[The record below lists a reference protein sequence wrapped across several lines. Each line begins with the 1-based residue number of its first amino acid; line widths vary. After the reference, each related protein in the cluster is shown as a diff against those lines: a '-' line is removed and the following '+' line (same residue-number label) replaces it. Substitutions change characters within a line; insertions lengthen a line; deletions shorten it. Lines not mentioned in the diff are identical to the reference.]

1 MSSVLADR
9 AGVAHVSEGRVEMA
23 KVVVVDHRERRLDGN
38 DSEMTVVS
46 PHERSMLRR
55 EMATNTETQSDAP
68 FDVVNDR
75 EAAVV
80 LDRVAKSFRG
90 PSGLKTVVH
99 DLSLSIR
106 AGEFFSLLGPSGC
119 GKTTTLRMIAGLER
133 VDSGR
138 IFLGGLDATD
148 LPAHSRNV
156 NTVFQ
161 NYALFPHLSVFEN
174 VAYGLHR
181 QHVAKTELRR
191 RVAEALALVHM
202 DGFAMY
208 RTQQLS
214 GGQQQR
220 IALARAIV
228 TRPTVLLLDEPL
240 AALDLKLRE
249 SMQDELKRLQRELK
263 LTFVFVTH
271 DQAEAFAMSD
281 RVAVMDGGNLVQV
294 GSPEELY
301 LRPATRFVTTFV
313 GRANFIPASLVEGA
327 STSQPDDVASRSLSE
342 AVNELGPSGADPS
355 VFVRP
360 ERLSLRVGVAADS
373 VQGPRVRGTIVD
385 KTFSGGLTIVRVKV
399 RDNVEL
405 SVTCD
410 SASNE
415 ARDAR
420 VDEAAVVTWEP
431 SDATLLDR

>member
-1 MSSVLADR
+1 MSEQVDQVSGASVTSVADS
-9 AGVAHVSEGRVEMA
+9 GDVTSPFG
-23 KVVVVDHRERRLDGN
+23 DLG
-38 DSEMTVVS
+38 DS
-46 PHERSMLRR
+46 
-55 EMATNTETQSDAP
+55 A
-68 FDVVNDR
+68 
-75 EAAVV
+75 AAVV
-80 LDRVAKSFRG
+80 LDRVSKSFRG
-90 PSGLKTVVH
+90 PTGVKTVVQ
-99 DLSLSIR
+99 DLSLTIR
-106 AGEFFSLLGPSGC
+106 PGEFFSLLGPSGC

-138 IFLGGLDATD
+138 ILLGGQDATD
-148 LPAHSRNV
+148 LPAHARNV

-161 NYALFPHLSVFEN
+161 NYALFPHLSVFDN

-181 QHVAKTELRR
+181 QHVPKTELRQ
-191 RVAEALALVHM
+191 RVGEALALVHM
-202 DGFAMY
+202 DGYAMH
-208 RTQQLS
+208 RPQQLS

-220 IALARAIV
+220 IALARSIV

-249 SMQDELKRLQRELK
+249 SMQEELKRLQRELK

-281 RVAVMDGGNLVQV
+281 RVAVMEGGALVQV

-327 STSQPDDVASRSLSE
+327 TMSRPDDVASRQLSE
-342 AVNELGPSGADPS
+342 TADASASATTEPMI
-355 VFVRP
+355 FVRP
-360 ERLSLRVGVAADS
+360 ERLSVCAGTPSDPVE
-373 VQGPRVRGTIVD
+373 GPRVRGVIVD
-385 KTFSGGLTIVRVKV
+385 KTFSGGLTTVKV
-399 RDNVEL
+399 RIRDDAEI

-410 SASNE
+410 SASSE
-415 ARDAR
+415 ARDAI
-420 VDEAAVVTWEP
+420 VGEGAVVTWMP

>member
-1 MSSVLADR
+1 MD
-9 AGVAHVSEGRVEMA
+9 
-23 KVVVVDHRERRLDGN
+23 
-38 DSEMTVVS
+38 
-46 PHERSMLRR
+46 
-55 EMATNTETQSDAP
+55 TETHGNGRSDVI
-68 FDVVNDR
+68 DDGD
-75 EAAVV
+75 AAVV

-90 PSGLKTVVH
+90 PGGVKTVVH
-99 DLSLSIR
+99 DLSLTIR

-119 GKTTTLRMIAGLER
+119 GKTTTLRMIAGLEK

-138 IFLGGLDATD
+138 IFLGGHDATD
-148 LPAHSRNV
+148 LPAHRRNV

-191 RVAEALALVHM
+191 RVGEALSLVHM
-202 DGFAMY
+202 DGYAMH

-220 IALARAIV
+220 IALARSIV

-249 SMQDELKRLQRELK
+249 SMQDELKRLQRELN

-327 STSQPDDVASRSLSE
+327 TTSSPDDVASRSLSE
-342 AVNELGPSGADPS
+342 AVSDSAPGGVEPS

-360 ERLSLRVGVAADS
+360 ERLSLRVGDAAAS

-399 RDNVEL
+399 RDGVEL

-415 ARDAR
+415 ARDAL
-420 VDEAAVVTWEP
+420 VGEVAVVTWQP